1 MNGHRSILAPLD
13 QPPVEALPSDRNDY
27 TSSFDLRLVV
37 QNSYGL
43 RCRPYR
49 YRFNFAGR
57 KKGNPETAKG
67 LTDPLGLTITIA
79 GPKLKT
85 MGHVG
90 PDYVQNSVVR

>member
-13 QPPVEALPSDRNDY
+13 QPPVEALPSDEMTTLQVLICGWSCKTAMD
-27 TSSFDLRLVV
+27 FDAAVTVIDSTL
-37 QNSYGL
+37 
-43 RCRPYR
+43 P
-49 YRFNFAGR
+49 AA

-79 GPKLKT
+79 RPKLKT

-90 PDYVQNSVVR
+90 PDYVQNNVVR

>member
-13 QPPVEALPSDRNDY
+13 QPPVEALPRNDY

-43 RCRPYR
+43 RCRRYR

-57 KKGNPETAKG
+57 KKGNPETAK
-67 LTDPLGLTITIA
+67 LGRTITIA
-79 GPKLKT
+79 RPKLKT
-85 MGHVG
+85 TGHVE
-90 PDYVQNSVVR
+90 PDYVQNNVVR

>member
-13 QPPVEALPSDRNDY
+13 QPPVEALPRNDY

-43 RCRPYR
+43 RCRRYR

-79 GPKLKT
+79 RPKLKT
-85 MGHVG
+85 TGHVE
-90 PDYVQNSVVR
+90 PDYVQNNVVR